1 MLVGRSIQGF
11 GGAMASPSTLSILS
25 TTFTGK
31 ARSVAF
37 GMWGAVAGAAGIIGP
52 LMGGYFTTYVTWRW
66 SFLINVPLGAIT
78 LVVALHAIKETRLRD
93 PKYLTDILGVTLV
106 TLALAS

>member
-1 MLVGRSIQGF
+1 MAGVAIFVLGSIIDGLSANLSQMLVGRSIQGF

-37 GMWGAVAGAAGIIGP
+37 GMWGAVAGAAGGFWAFV
-52 LMGGYFTTYVTWRW
+52 GGYFPNFIFRGWW
-66 SFLINVPLGAIT
+66 FFLKLPPRG
-78 LVVALHAIKETRLRD
+78 
-93 PKYLTDILGVTLV
+93 P
-106 TLALAS
+106 